1 LKVGNAFDPP
11 PAELLAIDDVASM
24 HLDLAAVERGYQR
37 PGGSGYRIELAVPEA
52 EWIEE
57 LA

>member
-11 PAELLAIDDVASM
+11 PAELLALDDALSV
-24 HLDLAAVERGYQR
+24 HLDLAAIERGYHR
-37 PGGSGYRIELAVPEA
+37 PGGTGFTIELAAPED
-52 EWIEE
+52 EWVEE